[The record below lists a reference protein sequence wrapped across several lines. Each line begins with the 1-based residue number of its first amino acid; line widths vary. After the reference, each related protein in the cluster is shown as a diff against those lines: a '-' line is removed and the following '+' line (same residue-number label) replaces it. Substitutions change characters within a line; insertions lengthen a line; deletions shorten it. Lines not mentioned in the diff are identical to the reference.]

1 MYVANARQNEAA
13 GHFFVSLRSGVFAVA
28 LAIQYY
34 GGDETADFPMD

>member
-1 MYVANARQNEAA
+1 MHVENARQNEATRD
-13 GHFFVSLRSGVFAVA
+13 FFASLRPGVFAVA

>member
-1 MYVANARQNEAA
+1 MPVRTKPPDI
-13 GHFFVSLRSGVFAVA
+13 FLRLFGPGVFAVA